1 MPRKPRIHVPGG
13 FYHVILRGNG
23 RQAIFFDSSDRQTW
37 EDLLQASLHR
47 YEHRLHAYCWM
58 TNHIHMAVQAGTE
71 PLARFMSHLASRY
84 ARYLNRKL
92 RRPGHLFERRYRA
105 ILVQADSYLQE
116 LVRYIHLNPVR
127 ARMVDDLAD
136 YVWSSHHAYL
146 GKTCPSWLTR
156 DYLWQQFGSNEQQAR
171 TRYRE
176 FLNQLPSGATLAA
189 LRQGTAT
196 DDRLIGDDAWTQNV
210 LNQALAAQATQPAPT
225 LDELIIEV
233 CQRHQ
238 VSEAML
244 ASRCRSRKHAT
255 IRAEIALQ
263 ATEQNIAT
271 LSEIARR
278 FGRAHSGLS
287 RTLNRLRDQ
296 SR

>member
-1 MPRKPRIHVPGG
+1 M
-13 FYHVILRGNG
+13 
-23 RQAIFFDSSDRQTW
+23 
-37 EDLLQASLHR
+37 
-47 YEHRLHAYCWM
+47 
-58 TNHIHMAVQAGTE
+58 
-71 PLARFMSHLASRY
+71 
-84 ARYLNRKL
+84 
-92 RRPGHLFERRYRA
+92 
-105 ILVQADSYLQE
+105 
-116 LVRYIHLNPVR
+116 
-127 ARMVDDLAD
+127 
-136 YVWSSHHAYL
+136 
-146 GKTCPSWLTR
+146 
-156 DYLWQQFGSNEQQAR
+156 
-171 TRYRE
+171 
-176 FLNQLPSGATLAA
+176 
-189 LRQGTAT
+189 
-196 DDRLIGDDAWTQNV
+196 
-210 LNQALAAQATQPAPT
+210 
-225 LDELIIEV
+225 ELIIEV